1 MQWAGRRE
9 YLRDEDEAF
18 VLSTSSI
25 ELGFPRP
32 PLAHFPVDALSSA
45 ASKHDEDPFLPYTDC
60 YPRSRRGG
68 VRIRRARSQPQDR

>member
-1 MQWAGRRE
+1 MQWTGRRG
-9 YLRDEDEAF
+9 YLRGEDEAF

-32 PLAHFPVDALSSA
+32 LLAHFPVDALSSA
-45 ASKHDEDPFLPYTDC
+45 ASKYDEDPFLPYTDR
-60 YPRSRRGG
+60 YPRPRRGG